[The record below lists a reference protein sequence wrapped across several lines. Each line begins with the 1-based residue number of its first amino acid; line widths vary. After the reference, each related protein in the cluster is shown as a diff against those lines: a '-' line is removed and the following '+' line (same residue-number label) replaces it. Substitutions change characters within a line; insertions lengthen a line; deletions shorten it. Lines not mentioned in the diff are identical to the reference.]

1 MIQPFTG
8 RGIDV
13 TAVIEISDAFLERA
27 CQWYDMCKSPYATR
41 AGLIAFPI
49 LSPYPLWRTEQ

>member
-27 CQWYDMCKSPYATR
+27 CQWYDMCKSPV
-41 AGLIAFPI
+41 
-49 LSPYPLWRTEQ
+49 QV